1 MWRTHPPASRC
12 SDDCWAIL
20 VFLEPT
26 LNPIFGVCKM
36 LHVLR
41 IGSRKN
47 CRKTPSEVGKS
58 MVVWRNCHGHP
69 DHDFIPTGYNLPKRS
84 FMIFPTCC
92 HLIFHTKKRRTLLRQ
107 ISLNQMWTPYV
118 WHWHFTIPSTVG
130 ASTGLGDVKL
140 SISWGTI
147 WQRHFSVPKKID
159 DRHVFPG
166 FYI

>member
-47 CRKTPSEVGKS
+47 CRKTPSDVGKS
-58 MVVWRNCHGHP
+58 MVSCMEKLPWASWSWLHP
-69 DHDFIPTGYNLPKRS
+69 HWLESPKAIFHDLPHMLSFDFPHQKTAYFIKADFIKSDVNTLCLTLTLHDPIHRGGFNWFGGCKTQH
-84 FMIFPTCC
+84 FMR
-92 HLIFHTKKRRTLLRQ
+92 HT
-107 ISLNQMWTPYV
+107 V
-118 WHWHFTIPSTVG
+118 AAAF
-130 ASTGLGDVKL
+130 
-140 SISWGTI
+140 
-147 WQRHFSVPKKID
+147 QRPKKD
-159 DRHVFPG
+159 WW
-166 FYI
+166 